1 MGVFYN
7 KEQQPNQQHQSK
19 RCKCMTETLKE
30 LFSLCQTFGGRLSNA
45 SLEEEY
51 PMSDIEEELEVVVS
65 AVISRVMEKQKQKPS
80 VLRHSFSWLY
90 SPVTNEVMYVTA
102 APSQEKVVVVEGD
115 DDNNQE
121 QYEHSEEF
129 LSVKSCFSCC
139 GSSTGGEAFYSV
151 KTSLSRCSSL
161 KEVVDMSKYWKRSVI
176 EELCHCEGWPFG
188 LCRRAVL
195 LPPLPKSPS
204 ESWLSRKL
212 RTTNN
217 NNKKLI
223 KVNPEL

>member
-7 KEQQPNQQHQSK
+7 KEQQPNQHHQSK

-30 LFSLCQTFGGRLSNA
+30 LFSLCQSFGGRLSNA
-45 SLEEEY
+45 SLEEGY

-65 AVISRVMEKQKQKPS
+65 AVISGVMEKQKQKPS
-80 VLRHSFSWLY
+80 VLRHSFSWVY

-102 APSQEKVVVVEGD
+102 APSQEKVVVVEGG
-115 DDNNQE
+115 DNNQE
-121 QYEHSEEF
+121 QYEQSEEF

-139 GSSTGGEAFYSV
+139 GSSSGGGEAFYSV

-176 EELCHCEGWPFG
+176 EEFCHCEGWPFG

-212 RTTNN
+212 RTS

-223 KVNPEL
+223 NPEL